1 MGLIR
6 EEIKNND
13 EEKVYIYQYILI
25 VTCLLFLPAC
35 FQNEKEE
42 IQTNEKASEK
52 IETIKNEKPKNN
64 EGQDP
69 KELES
74 NSDKASIRL
83 PVPEKIQE
91 IDHGN

>member
-1 MGLIR
+1 MMM
-6 EEIKNND
+6 K
-13 EEKVYIYQYILI
+13 KKYILI

-52 IETIKNEKPKNN
+52 METIKNEKPKNN

-83 PVPEKIQE
+83 PFPEKIQE
-91 IDHGN
+91 INHGN

>member
-1 MGLIR
+1 M
-6 EEIKNND
+6 
-13 EEKVYIYQYILI
+13 
-25 VTCLLFLPAC
+25 
-35 FQNEKEE
+35 
-42 IQTNEKASEK
+42 
-52 IETIKNEKPKNN
+52 ETIKNEKPKNN

-91 IDHGN
+91 INHGN